1 MAEDAWSAV
10 EGEDLDKAE
19 KIIRRALRTREGDCV
34 LWSDLGL
41 ILQRR
46 GSLRAAEKAFR
57 TALFLR
63 SDHEDSKTHLASLLA
78 SRGFYRQALR
88 LAMELVEVS
97 SPHREFH
104 MSKVEEYRRLSAPS
118 LECASVKSPR
128 ARPR

>member
-1 MAEDAWSAV
+1 MAEEAWSAV

-19 KIIRRALRTREGDCV
+19 KIIRRALKTREGDCV

-41 ILQRR
+41 ILWRR

-63 SDHEDSKTHLASLLA
+63 PDHEDSKTHLASLLA

-88 LAMELVEVS
+88 LEEELAAIP
-97 SPHREFH
+97 SPHQEFH
-104 MSKVEEYRRLSAPS
+104 QSKVEEYRRLIPPNT
-118 LECASVKSPR
+118 EH
-128 ARPR
+128 